1 MKKNVSRKIISYL
14 LKDKFE
20 IFIILLG
27 ALLWSGTEIITPK
40 IMGSITTEI
49 VNNLKTLGHVDLH
62 GVTRRVLIL
71 GGLYILGTLA
81 SLICASLLALLVQK
95 FISRLRME
103 ISEKI
108 GKVSIE
114 TFDKHRKGDLLSRLT
129 NDVDTLGKNLAMILG
144 GGFTGIIVLVGVVVM
159 MLRTSLLLTGV
170 FAISIPLTFFSIK
183 LITKRSQVYFK
194 KKSKGLGDMV
204 AFIDESFSGADV
216 IKAFSYEESAQDEFN
231 ELNKTLYNTSYKAS
245 FMAGI
250 IQPVMVFISN
260 LSYVA
265 ITLVGGLQV
274 LKGNLN
280 VGDIQAMIQ
289 YVKKIGMPI
298 DMLAE
303 MANTLQSAIAAGERI
318 FGFLEE
324 EEEVVDRET
333 IDSPIEKIEF
343 KNVKFSYEEGVP
355 VIKDLN
361 LKVKRGETVAIVGPT
376 GAGKTTIVNLLMRF
390 YELNGGQILI
400 NGKDISTVNK
410 DNLRSFYAMV
420 LQDTWLFQG
429 TIYDNIKYSKQDATR
444 EEIIDA
450 AKKAYCHNFIE
461 TLPEGYDTVLKE
473 DASNISQGQRQLLT
487 IARAFLRDPEILIL
501 DEATSSVDTRT
512 ENLIQHAMS
521 DLMKDRTG
529 FIIAH
534 RLSTIRDANTILVL
548 DKGDI
553 VEKGNHEE
561 LLKLGGTYAKLFE
574 AQFLNDGED

>member
-1 MKKNVSRKIISYL
+1 MKKNVSRRIISYL

-20 IFIILLG
+20 IFIILIG
-27 ALLWSGTEIITPK
+27 SLLWAGTEIVTPK
-40 IMGSITTEI
+40 VMGNITTEI

-71 GGLYILGTLA
+71 GGLYIAGTLA
-81 SLICASLLALLVQK
+81 SLVCASLLALMVQK

-108 GKVSIE
+108 GKVSIA

-129 NDVDTLGKNLAMILG
+129 NDVDTLGKNLALILG
-144 GGFTGIIVLVGVVVM
+144 GGFTGVIILVGVIIM

-170 FAISIPLTFFSIK
+170 FAISIPLTFFTIK
-183 LITKRSQVYFK
+183 FITKRSQVYFK

-231 ELNKTLYNTSYKAS
+231 ELNETLYDTSYKAS

-250 IQPVMVFISN
+250 IQPAMVFISN

-265 ITLVGGLQV
+265 ITVVGGLQV

-303 MANTLQSAIAAGERI
+303 MANSFQSAIAAGERI
-318 FGFLEE
+318 FGFLDE
-324 EEEVVDRET
+324 EEEVVDKEV
-333 IDSPIEKIEF
+333 IESPIEKIEF

-355 VIKDLN
+355 VIKNLN
-361 LKVKRGETVAIVGPT
+361 LSVKRGETVAIVGPT

-400 NGKDISTVNK
+400 NDKDISTVNK

-553 VEKGNHEE
+553 VEKGTHKE
-561 LLKLGGTYAKLFE
+561 LLQLGGTYAKLFE
-574 AQFLNDGED
+574 AQFLNDGEN

>member
-1 MKKNVSRKIISYL
+1 MKKNISRRIISYL

-20 IFIILLG
+20 IFIILVG
-27 ALLWSGTEIITPK
+27 SLLWAGTEIVTPK
-40 IMGSITTEI
+40 VMGNITTEI
-49 VNNLKTLGHVDLH
+49 VNNLKELGHVDLH

-71 GGLYILGTLA
+71 GGLYIIGTLA
-81 SLICASLLALLVQK
+81 SLVCASLLALLVQK

-108 GKVSIE
+108 GKVSIA

-129 NDVDTLGKNLAMILG
+129 NDVDTLGKNLALILG
-144 GGFTGIIVLVGVVVM
+144 GGFTGVIVLVGVVIM

-170 FAISIPLTFFSIK
+170 FAISIPLTFFAIK
-183 LITKRSQVYFK
+183 FITKRSQVYFK

-265 ITLVGGLQV
+265 ITLVGGLQI

-318 FGFLEE
+318 FGFLDE
-324 EEEVVDRET
+324 EEEVVDREV
-333 IDSPIEKIEF
+333 IEHPIE
-343 KNVKFSYEEGVP
+343 
-355 VIKDLN
+355 
-361 LKVKRGETVAIVGPT
+361 
-376 GAGKTTIVNLLMRF
+376 
-390 YELNGGQILI
+390 
-400 NGKDISTVNK
+400 
-410 DNLRSFYAMV
+410 
-420 LQDTWLFQG
+420 
-429 TIYDNIKYSKQDATR
+429 
-444 EEIIDA
+444 
-450 AKKAYCHNFIE
+450 
-461 TLPEGYDTVLKE
+461 
-473 DASNISQGQRQLLT
+473 
-487 IARAFLRDPEILIL
+487 
-501 DEATSSVDTRT
+501 
-512 ENLIQHAMS
+512 
-521 DLMKDRTG
+521 
-529 FIIAH
+529 
-534 RLSTIRDANTILVL
+534 
-548 DKGDI
+548 
-553 VEKGNHEE
+553 
-561 LLKLGGTYAKLFE
+561 
-574 AQFLNDGED
+574 

>member
-1 MKKNVSRKIISYL
+1 MKKNISRRIISYL

-20 IFIILLG
+20 IFIILIG
-27 ALLWSGTEIITPK
+27 SLLSAGTEIVTPK
-40 IMGSITTEI
+40 IMGNITTEI
-49 VNNLKTLGHVDLH
+49 VNNLKELGQVDLH
-62 GVTRRVLIL
+62 GVTKRVLIL
-71 GGLYILGTLA
+71 GGLYIIGTLA
-81 SLICASLLALLVQK
+81 SLVCASLLALLVQK

-108 GKVSIE
+108 GKVSIA

-129 NDVDTLGKNLAMILG
+129 NDVDTLGKNLALILG
-144 GGFTGIIVLVGVVVM
+144 GGFTGVIVLVGVVIM

-170 FAISIPLTFFSIK
+170 FAIFIPLTFFAIK
-183 LITKRSQVYFK
+183 FITKRSQVYFK

-265 ITLVGGLQV
+265 ITLVGGLQI

-318 FGFLEE
+318 FGFLDE
-324 EEEVVDRET
+324 EEEVVDREV
-333 IDSPIEKIEF
+333 IEHPIEKIEF

-361 LKVKRGETVAIVGPT
+361 LTVKRGETVAIVGPT
-376 GAGKTTIVNLLMRF
+376 GAGDSDIMMTDTINSFKSKFKGFHKTF
-390 YELNGGQILI
+390 
-400 NGKDISTVNK
+400 
-410 DNLRSFYAMV
+410 
-420 LQDTWLFQG
+420 
-429 TIYDNIKYSKQDATR
+429 KQD
-444 EEIIDA
+444 DLGLSLSS
-450 AKKAYCHNFIE
+450 F
-461 TLPEGYDTVLKE
+461 
-473 DASNISQGQRQLLT
+473 LL
-487 IARAFLRDPEILIL
+487 
-501 DEATSSVDTRT
+501 
-512 ENLIQHAMS
+512 N
-521 DLMKDRTG
+521 
-529 FIIAH
+529 
-534 RLSTIRDANTILVL
+534 
-548 DKGDI
+548 
-553 VEKGNHEE
+553 
-561 LLKLGGTYAKLFE
+561 
-574 AQFLNDGED
+574 

>member
-1 MKKNVSRKIISYL
+1 MKKNVSRRIISYL

-20 IFIILLG
+20 IFIILVG
-27 ALLWSGTEIITPK
+27 ALLWAGTEIVTPK
-40 IMGSITTEI
+40 VMGNITTEI

-71 GGLYILGTLA
+71 GGLYIAGTLA
-81 SLICASLLALLVQK
+81 SLVCASLLALMVQK

-108 GKVSIE
+108 GKVSIA

-129 NDVDTLGKNLAMILG
+129 NDVDTLGKNLALILG
-144 GGFTGIIVLVGVVVM
+144 GGFTGVIILVGVIIM

-170 FAISIPLTFFSIK
+170 FAISIPLTFFTIK
-183 LITKRSQVYFK
+183 FITKRSQVYFK

-231 ELNKTLYNTSYKAS
+231 ELNKTLYDTSYKAS

-250 IQPVMVFISN
+250 IQPAMVFISN

-265 ITLVGGLQV
+265 ITVVGGLQV

-303 MANTLQSAIAAGERI
+303 MANSFQSAIAAGERI
-318 FGFLEE
+318 FGFLDE
-324 EEEVVDRET
+324 EEEVVDREV
-333 IDSPIEKIEF
+333 IESPIEKIEF

-361 LKVKRGETVAIVGPT
+361 LSVKRGETVAIVGPT

-390 YELNGGQILI
+390 YELKVGQILI
-400 NGKDISTVNK
+400 NDKDISTVNK

-429 TIYDNIKYSKQDATR
+429 TIYDNIKYSKQDATK

-553 VEKGNHEE
+553 VEKGTHKE
-561 LLKLGGTYAKLFE
+561 LLQLGGTYAKLFE
-574 AQFLNDGED
+574 AQFLNDGEN

>member
-1 MKKNVSRKIISYL
+1 MKKNVSRRIISYL

-20 IFIILLG
+20 IFIILVG
-27 ALLWSGTEIITPK
+27 SLLWAGTEIVTPK
-40 IMGSITTEI
+40 VMGNITTEI

-71 GGLYILGTLA
+71 GGLYIAGTLA
-81 SLICASLLALLVQK
+81 SLVCASLLALLVQK

-108 GKVSIE
+108 GKVSIA

-129 NDVDTLGKNLAMILG
+129 NDVDTLGKNLALILG
-144 GGFTGIIVLVGVVVM
+144 GGFTGVIILVGVIIM

-170 FAISIPLTFFSIK
+170 FAISIPLTFFTIK
-183 LITKRSQVYFK
+183 FITKRSQVYFK

-204 AFIDESFSGADV
+204 AFIDESFSGTDV

-231 ELNKTLYNTSYKAS
+231 ELNETLYDTSYKAS

-250 IQPVMVFISN
+250 IQPAMVFISN
-260 LSYVA
+260 LSYAA
-265 ITLVGGLQV
+265 ITVVGGLQV

-303 MANTLQSAIAAGERI
+303 MANSFQSAIAAGERI
-318 FGFLEE
+318 FGFLDE
-324 EEEVVDRET
+324 EEEVVDKEV
-333 IDSPIEKIEF
+333 IEPPIEKIEF

-361 LKVKRGETVAIVGPT
+361 LSVKRGETVAIVGPT

-400 NGKDISTVNK
+400 NDKDISTVNK

-429 TIYDNIKYSKQDATR
+429 TIYDNIKYSKQDATK

-553 VEKGNHEE
+553 VEKGTHKE
-561 LLKLGGTYAKLFE
+561 LLQLGGTYAKLFE
-574 AQFLNDGED
+574 AQFLNDGEN

>member
-1 MKKNVSRKIISYL
+1 MKKNVPRKIISYL

-20 IFIILLG
+20 IFIIVVCG
-27 ALLWSGTEIITPK
+27 LLWAATEIVTPK
-40 IMGSITTEI
+40 VMGNITTEI

-71 GGLYILGTLA
+71 GGLYIAGTFA
-81 SLICASLLALLVQK
+81 SLVCASLFALLVQK
-95 FISRLRME
+95 FISGLRME

-108 GKVSIE
+108 GKVSIA

-129 NDVDTLGKNLAMILG
+129 NDVDTLGKNLALIIG
-144 GGFTGIIVLVGVVVM
+144 GGFTGVIVLAGVIIM

-170 FAISIPLTFFSIK
+170 FAISIPLTFFTIK
-183 LITKRSQVYFK
+183 FITKRSQVYFK

-216 IKAFSYEESAQDEFN
+216 IKAFNYEESAQDEFN

-250 IQPVMVFISN
+250 IQPAMVFISN

-265 ITLVGGLQV
+265 ITVVGGLQV

-303 MANTLQSAIAAGERI
+303 MANSFQSAIAAGERI
-318 FGFLEE
+318 FGFLDE
-324 EEEVVDRET
+324 EEEVVDSEV
-333 IDSPIEKIEF
+333 IESPIEKIEF

-355 VIKDLN
+355 VIKKLN
-361 LKVKRGETVAIVGPT
+361 LTVRRGETVAIVGPT

-390 YELNGGQILI
+390 YELNDGQILI
-400 NGKDISTVNK
+400 NDKDISRVNK

-444 EEIIDA
+444 EEVIDA

-512 ENLIQHAMS
+512 EKLIQHAMS

-553 VEKGNHEE
+553 VEKGNHKE
-561 LLKLGGTYAKLFE
+561 LLQLGGTYAKLFE
-574 AQFLNDGED
+574 AQFLNDE

>member
-1 MKKNVSRKIISYL
+1 MKKNVSRRIISYL

-20 IFIILLG
+20 IFIILIG
-27 ALLWSGTEIITPK
+27 SLLWAGTEIVTPK
-40 IMGSITTEI
+40 VMGNITTEI

-71 GGLYILGTLA
+71 GGLYIAGTLA
-81 SLICASLLALLVQK
+81 SLVCASLLALLVQK

-108 GKVSIE
+108 GKVSIA

-129 NDVDTLGKNLAMILG
+129 NDVDTLGKNLALILG
-144 GGFTGIIVLVGVVVM
+144 GGFTGVIILVGVIIM
-159 MLRTSLLLTGV
+159 MLRTSLILTGV
-170 FAISIPLTFFSIK
+170 FAISIPLTFFTIK
-183 LITKRSQVYFK
+183 FITKRSQVYFK

-231 ELNKTLYNTSYKAS
+231 ELNKTLYDTSYKAS

-250 IQPVMVFISN
+250 IQPAMVFISN

-265 ITLVGGLQV
+265 ITVVGGLQV

-303 MANTLQSAIAAGERI
+303 MANSFQSAIAAGERI
-318 FGFLEE
+318 FSFLDE
-324 EEEVVDRET
+324 EEEVVDKEV
-333 IDSPIEKIEF
+333 IESPIEKIEF

-361 LKVKRGETVAIVGPT
+361 LSVKRGETVAIVGPT

-400 NGKDISTVNK
+400 NDKDISTVNK

-444 EEIIDA
+444 EEIINA

-553 VEKGNHEE
+553 VEKGTHKE
-561 LLKLGGTYAKLFE
+561 LLQLGGTYAKLFE
-574 AQFLNDGED
+574 AQFLNDGEN

>member
-129 NDVDTLGKNLAMILG
+129 NDVDTLGKNLALIFG

-183 LITKRSQVYFK
+183 FITKRSQVYFK

-324 EEEVVDRET
+324 EEEVVDKET
-333 IDSPIEKIEF
+333 IEPPIEDIEF

-361 LKVKRGETVAIVGPT
+361 LTVKRGETVAIVGPT

-400 NGKDISTVNK
+400 NDKDISRVNK

-553 VEKGNHEE
+553 VEKGTHKE
-561 LLKLGGTYAKLFE
+561 LLQLGGTYAKLFE
-574 AQFLNDGED
+574 AQFLNDGAD

>member
-14 LKDKFE
+14 LKDKFD

-49 VNNLKTLGHVDLH
+49 VNNLKTLGHVDLQ

-71 GGLYILGTLA
+71 GGLYIVGTLA
-81 SLICASLLALLVQK
+81 SLVCASLLALLVQK

-129 NDVDTLGKNLAMILG
+129 NDVDTLGKNLALIFG

-183 LITKRSQVYFK
+183 FITKRSQVYFK

-324 EEEVVDRET
+324 EEEVVDKET
-333 IDSPIEKIEF
+333 IEPPIEDIEF

-361 LKVKRGETVAIVGPT
+361 LTVKRGETVAIVGPT
-376 GAGKTTIVNLLMRF
+376 GAGKTTIVSLLMRF

-400 NGKDISTVNK
+400 NDKDISRVNK

-553 VEKGNHEE
+553 VEEGNHEG
-561 LLKLGGTYAKLFE
+561 LLQLGGTYAKLFE

>member
-1 MKKNVSRKIISYL
+1 MKKNVSRRIISYL

-27 ALLWSGTEIITPK
+27 SLLWAGTEIVTPK
-40 IMGSITTEI
+40 VMGNITTEI

-81 SLICASLLALLVQK
+81 SLVCASLLALLVQK

-108 GKVSIE
+108 GKVSIA

-129 NDVDTLGKNLAMILG
+129 NDVDTLGKNLALILG
-144 GGFTGIIVLVGVVVM
+144 GGFTGVIVLVGVVIM

-170 FAISIPLTFFSIK
+170 FAISIPLTFFAIK
-183 LITKRSQVYFK
+183 FITKRSQVYFK

-265 ITLVGGLQV
+265 ITLVGGLQI

-318 FGFLEE
+318 FGFLDE
-324 EEEVVDRET
+324 EEEVVDREV
-333 IDSPIEKIEF
+333 IEHPIEKIEF

-361 LKVKRGETVAIVGPT
+361 LTVKRGETVAIVGPT

-400 NGKDISTVNK
+400 NDKDISTVNK

-534 RLSTIRDANTILVL
+534 RLSTIRDANAILVL

-553 VEKGNHEE
+553 VEKGTHNE
-561 LLKLGGTYAKLFE
+561 LLQLGGTYAKLFE
-574 AQFLNDGED
+574 AQFLNDKEN

>member
-1 MKKNVSRKIISYL
+1 MKKNVSRRIISYL

-20 IFIILLG
+20 IFIILIG
-27 ALLWSGTEIITPK
+27 SLLWAGTEIVTPK
-40 IMGSITTEI
+40 VMGNITTEI

-71 GGLYILGTLA
+71 GGLYIAGTLA
-81 SLICASLLALLVQK
+81 SLVCASLLALLVQK

-108 GKVSIE
+108 GKVSIA

-129 NDVDTLGKNLAMILG
+129 NDVDTLGKNLALILG
-144 GGFTGIIVLVGVVVM
+144 GGFTGVIVLAGVIIM

-170 FAISIPLTFFSIK
+170 FAISIPLTFFTIK
-183 LITKRSQVYFK
+183 FITKRSQVYFK

-231 ELNKTLYNTSYKAS
+231 ELNKTLYDTSYKAS

-250 IQPVMVFISN
+250 IQPAMVFISN

-265 ITLVGGLQV
+265 ITVVGGLQV

-303 MANTLQSAIAAGERI
+303 MANSFQSAIAAGERI
-318 FGFLEE
+318 FGFLDE
-324 EEEVVDRET
+324 EEEVVDKEV
-333 IDSPIEKIEF
+333 IESPIEKIEF

-361 LKVKRGETVAIVGPT
+361 LTVKRGETVAIVGPT

-390 YELNGGQILI
+390 YELKVGQILI
-400 NGKDISTVNK
+400 NDKDISTVNK

-553 VEKGNHEE
+553 VEKGTHKE
-561 LLKLGGTYAKLFE
+561 LLQLGGTYAKLFE
-574 AQFLNDGED
+574 AQFLNDGEN

>member
-1 MKKNVSRKIISYL
+1 MKKNVSRRIISYL

-20 IFIILLG
+20 IFIILVG
-27 ALLWSGTEIITPK
+27 ALLWAGTEIVTPK
-40 IMGSITTEI
+40 VMGNITTEI

-71 GGLYILGTLA
+71 GGLYIAGTLA
-81 SLICASLLALLVQK
+81 SLVCASLLALLVQK

-108 GKVSIE
+108 GKVSIA

-129 NDVDTLGKNLAMILG
+129 NDVDTLGKNLALILG
-144 GGFTGIIVLVGVVVM
+144 GGFTGVIILVGVIIM

-170 FAISIPLTFFSIK
+170 FAVSIPLTFFTIK
-183 LITKRSQVYFK
+183 FITKRSQVYFK

-231 ELNKTLYNTSYKAS
+231 ELNETLYDTSYKAS

-250 IQPVMVFISN
+250 IQPAMVFISN

-265 ITLVGGLQV
+265 ITVVGGLQV

-303 MANTLQSAIAAGERI
+303 MANSFQSAIAAGERI
-318 FGFLEE
+318 FGFLDE
-324 EEEVVDRET
+324 EEEVVDKEV
-333 IDSPIEKIEF
+333 IESPIEKIEF

-361 LKVKRGETVAIVGPT
+361 LSVKRGETVAIVGPT

-390 YELNGGQILI
+390 YELKVGQILI
-400 NGKDISTVNK
+400 NDKDISTVNK

-429 TIYDNIKYSKQDATR
+429 TIYDNIKYSKQDATK

-553 VEKGNHEE
+553 VEKGTHKE
-561 LLKLGGTYAKLFE
+561 LLQLGGTYAKLFE
-574 AQFLNDGED
+574 AQFLNDGEN

>member
-1 MKKNVSRKIISYL
+1 MKKNVSRRIISYL

-20 IFIILLG
+20 IFIILVG
-27 ALLWSGTEIITPK
+27 SLLWAGTEIVTPK
-40 IMGSITTEI
+40 VMGNITTEI

-71 GGLYILGTLA
+71 GGLYIAGTLA
-81 SLICASLLALLVQK
+81 SLVCASLLALLVQK

-108 GKVSIE
+108 GRVSIA

-129 NDVDTLGKNLAMILG
+129 NDVDTLGKNLALILG
-144 GGFTGIIVLVGVVVM
+144 GGFTGVIILVGVIIM

-170 FAISIPLTFFSIK
+170 FAISIPLTFFTIK
-183 LITKRSQVYFK
+183 FITKRSQVYFK

-231 ELNKTLYNTSYKAS
+231 ELNETLYDTSYKAS

-250 IQPVMVFISN
+250 IQPAMVFISN

-265 ITLVGGLQV
+265 ITVVGGLQV

-303 MANTLQSAIAAGERI
+303 MANSFQSAIAAGERI
-318 FGFLEE
+318 FGFLDE
-324 EEEVVDRET
+324 EEEVVDKEV
-333 IDSPIEKIEF
+333 IEPPIEKIEF
-343 KNVKFSYEEGVP
+343 KNVNFSYEEGVP

-361 LKVKRGETVAIVGPT
+361 LSVKRGETVAIVGPT

-400 NGKDISTVNK
+400 NDKDISTVNK

-553 VEKGNHEE
+553 VEKGNHKE
-561 LLKLGGTYAKLFE
+561 LLQLGGTYAKLFE
-574 AQFLNDGED
+574 AQFLNDGEN

>member
-1 MKKNVSRKIISYL
+1 MKKNVSRRIISYL

-20 IFIILLG
+20 IFIIVVG
-27 ALLWSGTEIITPK
+27 ALLWAGTEIVTPK
-40 IMGSITTEI
+40 VMGNITTEI

-71 GGLYILGTLA
+71 GVLYIVGSFT
-81 SLICASLLALLVQK
+81 SLVCASLLALLVQK

-108 GKVSIE
+108 GKVSIA

-129 NDVDTLGKNLAMILG
+129 NDVDTLGKNLALILG
-144 GGFTGIIVLVGVVVM
+144 GGFTGVIILVGVIIM

-170 FAISIPLTFFSIK
+170 FAISIPLTFFTIK
-183 LITKRSQVYFK
+183 FITKRSQVYFK

-231 ELNKTLYNTSYKAS
+231 ELNKTLYDTSYKAS

-250 IQPVMVFISN
+250 IQPAMAFISN

-265 ITLVGGLQV
+265 ITVVGGLQV

-303 MANTLQSAIAAGERI
+303 MANSFQSAIAAGERI
-318 FGFLEE
+318 FGFLDE
-324 EEEVVDRET
+324 EEEVVDKEV
-333 IDSPIEKIEF
+333 IESPIEKIEF

-361 LKVKRGETVAIVGPT
+361 LTVKRGETVAIVGPT

-390 YELNGGQILI
+390 YELKVGQILI
-400 NGKDISTVNK
+400 NDKDISTVNK

-553 VEKGNHEE
+553 VEKGTHKE
-561 LLKLGGTYAKLFE
+561 LLQLGGTYAKLFE
-574 AQFLNDGED
+574 AQFLNDGEN

>member
-1 MKKNVSRKIISYL
+1 MKKNVSRRIISYL

-20 IFIILLG
+20 IFIILVG
-27 ALLWSGTEIITPK
+27 SLLWAGTEIVTPK
-40 IMGSITTEI
+40 VMGNITTEI

-71 GGLYILGTLA
+71 GGLYIAGTLA
-81 SLICASLLALLVQK
+81 SLVCASLLALLVQK

-108 GKVSIE
+108 GKVSIA

-129 NDVDTLGKNLAMILG
+129 NDVDTLGKNLALILG
-144 GGFTGIIVLVGVVVM
+144 GGFTGVIILVGVIIM

-170 FAISIPLTFFSIK
+170 FAISIPLTFFTIK
-183 LITKRSQVYFK
+183 FITKRSQVYFK

-231 ELNKTLYNTSYKAS
+231 ELNETLYDTSYKAS

-250 IQPVMVFISN
+250 IQPAMVFISN

-265 ITLVGGLQV
+265 ITVVGGLQV

-303 MANTLQSAIAAGERI
+303 MANSFQSAIAAGERI
-318 FGFLEE
+318 FGFLDE
-324 EEEVVDRET
+324 EEEVVDKEV
-333 IDSPIEKIEF
+333 IESPIEKIEF

-361 LKVKRGETVAIVGPT
+361 LSVKRGETVAIVGPT

-390 YELNGGQILI
+390 YELKVGQILI
-400 NGKDISTVNK
+400 NDKDISTVNK

-444 EEIIDA
+444 EEILDA

-553 VEKGNHEE
+553 VEKGNHKE
-561 LLKLGGTYAKLFE
+561 LLQLGGTYAKLFE
-574 AQFLNDGED
+574 AQFLNDGEN

>member
-1 MKKNVSRKIISYL
+1 MKKNVSIRIVSYL
-14 LKDKFE
+14 LKDKLELFL
-20 IFIILLG
+20 ILIG
-27 ALLWSGTEIITPK
+27 SLLWSGSEIITPK
-40 IMGSITTEI
+40 VMGSITTEI
-49 VNNLKTLGHVDLH
+49 VNNLKTFGHVDLER
-62 GVTRRVLIL
+62 VTEKIGLLVI
-71 GGLYILGTLA
+71 LYIAGTFA
-81 SLICASLLALLVQK
+81 SLLCSSLLALVVQK

-114 TFDKHRKGDLLSRLT
+114 TFDKHKKGDLLSRLT
-129 NDVDTLGKNLAMILG
+129 NDVDTLGKNLALILG
-144 GGFTGIIVLVGVVVM
+144 GGFTGVIVLVGVFVM
-159 MLRTSLLLTGV
+159 MLKTSLLLTGV
-170 FAISIPLTFFSIK
+170 FAISIPLTFFTIK
-183 LITKRSQVYFK
+183 FITKKSQVYFK
-194 KKSKGLGDMV
+194 KKSKGLGEMV
-204 AFIDESFSGADV
+204 AFIDESFSGSDV
-216 IKAFSYEESAQDEFN
+216 IKAFGYEESAEDEFN
-231 ELNKTLYNTSYKAS
+231 DLNKKLYESSYRAS

-250 IQPVMVFISN
+250 IQPVMIFISN

-298 DMLAE
+298 DILAE
-303 MANTLQSAIAAGERI
+303 MANSLQSAIAAGERI
-318 FGFLEE
+318 FNFLDEE
-324 EEEVVDRET
+324 EERVDTET
-333 IDSPIEKIEF
+333 ITPPIKKIEF
-343 KNVKFSYEEGVP
+343 KNVKFSYKEGAP

-361 LKVKRGETVAIVGPT
+361 LSVKSGETVAIVGPT

-429 TIYDNIKYSKQDATR
+429 TIYDNIKYSKQDATK
-444 EEIIDA
+444 EEVIDA

-461 TLPEGYDTVLKE
+461 TLPDGYDTVLKE

-521 DLMKDRTG
+521 NLMKDRTG

-553 VEKGNHEE
+553 VEKGNHKE
-561 LLKLGGTYAKLFE
+561 LLQLGGTYAKLFE
-574 AQFLNDGED
+574 AQFLNDEEK

>member
-1 MKKNVSRKIISYL
+1 MKKNVSRRIISYL

-20 IFIILLG
+20 IFIILVG
-27 ALLWSGTEIITPK
+27 ALLWAGTEIVTPK
-40 IMGSITTEI
+40 VMGNITTEI

-71 GGLYILGTLA
+71 GGLYIAGTLA
-81 SLICASLLALLVQK
+81 SLVCASLLALLVQK

-108 GKVSIE
+108 GKVSIA

-129 NDVDTLGKNLAMILG
+129 NDVDTLGKNLALILG
-144 GGFTGIIVLVGVVVM
+144 GGFTGVIILVGVIIM

-170 FAISIPLTFFSIK
+170 FAVSIPLTFFTIK
-183 LITKRSQVYFK
+183 FITKRSQVYFK

-204 AFIDESFSGADV
+204 AFIDESFSGSDV

-231 ELNKTLYNTSYKAS
+231 ELNKTLYDTSYKAS

-250 IQPVMVFISN
+250 IQPAMVFISN

-265 ITLVGGLQV
+265 ITVVGGLQV

-303 MANTLQSAIAAGERI
+303 MANSFQSAIAAGERI
-318 FGFLEE
+318 FGFLDE
-324 EEEVVDRET
+324 EEEVLDEEVIE
-333 IDSPIEKIEF
+333 SPIEKIEF

-361 LKVKRGETVAIVGPT
+361 LSVKRGETVAIVGPT

-400 NGKDISTVNK
+400 NDKDISTVNK

-429 TIYDNIKYSKQDATR
+429 TIYDNIKYSKQDATK

-553 VEKGNHEE
+553 VEKGTHKE
-561 LLKLGGTYAKLFE
+561 LLQLGGTYAKLFE
-574 AQFLNDGED
+574 AQFLNDGEN

>member
-1 MKKNVSRKIISYL
+1 MKKNVSRRIISYL

-20 IFIILLG
+20 IFIILVG
-27 ALLWSGTEIITPK
+27 SLLWAGTEIVTPK
-40 IMGSITTEI
+40 VMGNITTEI

-71 GGLYILGTLA
+71 GGLYIAGTLA
-81 SLICASLLALLVQK
+81 SLVCASLLALLVQK

-108 GKVSIE
+108 GKVSIA

-129 NDVDTLGKNLAMILG
+129 NDVDTLGKNLALILG
-144 GGFTGIIVLVGVVVM
+144 GGFTGVIILVGVIIM

-170 FAISIPLTFFSIK
+170 FAISIPLTFFTIK
-183 LITKRSQVYFK
+183 FITKRSQVYFK

-231 ELNKTLYNTSYKAS
+231 ELNETLYDTSYKAS

-250 IQPVMVFISN
+250 IQPAMVFISN

-265 ITLVGGLQV
+265 ITVVGGLQV

-303 MANTLQSAIAAGERI
+303 MANSFQSAIAAGERI
-318 FGFLEE
+318 FGFLDE
-324 EEEVVDRET
+324 EEEVVDKEV
-333 IDSPIEKIEF
+333 IEPPIEKIEF

-361 LKVKRGETVAIVGPT
+361 LSVKRGETVAIVGPT

-400 NGKDISTVNK
+400 NDKDISTVNK

-429 TIYDNIKYSKQDATR
+429 TIYDNIKYSKQDATK

-553 VEKGNHEE
+553 VEKGTHKE
-561 LLKLGGTYAKLFE
+561 LLQLGGTYAKLFE
-574 AQFLNDGED
+574 AQFLNDGEN

>member
-1 MKKNVSRKIISYL
+1 MKKNVSGRIISYL

-20 IFIILLG
+20 IFIILVG
-27 ALLWSGTEIITPK
+27 SLLWAGTEIVTPK
-40 IMGSITTEI
+40 VMGNITTEI

-71 GGLYILGTLA
+71 GGLYIAGTLA
-81 SLICASLLALLVQK
+81 SLVCASLLALLVQK

-108 GKVSIE
+108 GKVSIA

-129 NDVDTLGKNLAMILG
+129 NDVDTLGKNLALILG
-144 GGFTGIIVLVGVVVM
+144 GGFTGVIILVGVIIM

-170 FAISIPLTFFSIK
+170 FAISIPLTFFTIK
-183 LITKRSQVYFK
+183 FITKRSQVYFK

-216 IKAFSYEESAQDEFN
+216 IKAFSYEESAQAEFN
-231 ELNKTLYNTSYKAS
+231 ELNKTLYDTSYKAS

-250 IQPVMVFISN
+250 IQPAMVFISN

-265 ITLVGGLQV
+265 ITVVGGLQV

-303 MANTLQSAIAAGERI
+303 MANSFQSAIAAGERI
-318 FGFLEE
+318 FGFLDE
-324 EEEVVDRET
+324 EEEVVDKEV
-333 IDSPIEKIEF
+333 IESPIEKIEF

-361 LKVKRGETVAIVGPT
+361 LSVKRGETVAIVGPT

-400 NGKDISTVNK
+400 NDGDISTVNK

-444 EEIIDA
+444 EEVIDA

-521 DLMKDRTG
+521 NLMKDRTG

-553 VEKGNHEE
+553 VEKGNHKE
-561 LLKLGGTYAKLFE
+561 LLQLGGTYAKLFE
-574 AQFLNDGED
+574 AQFLNDGEN

>member
-1 MKKNVSRKIISYL
+1 MKKNVSRRIISYL

-20 IFIILLG
+20 IFIILVG
-27 ALLWSGTEIITPK
+27 SLLWAGTEIVTPK
-40 IMGSITTEI
+40 VMGNITTEI
-49 VNNLKTLGHVDLH
+49 VNNLKELGHIDLH
-62 GVTRRVLIL
+62 GVTRRVFIL

-81 SLICASLLALLVQK
+81 SLVCASLLALLVQK

-108 GKVSIE
+108 GKVSIA

-129 NDVDTLGKNLAMILG
+129 NDVDTLGKNLALILG
-144 GGFTGIIVLVGVVVM
+144 GGFTGVIVLVGVVIM

-170 FAISIPLTFFSIK
+170 FAISIPLTFFAIK
-183 LITKRSQVYFK
+183 FITKRSQVYFK

-265 ITLVGGLQV
+265 ITLVGGLQI

-318 FGFLEE
+318 FGFLDE
-324 EEEVVDRET
+324 EEEVVDREV
-333 IDSPIEKIEF
+333 IEHPIEKIEF

-361 LKVKRGETVAIVGPT
+361 LTVKRGETVAIVGPT

-400 NGKDISTVNK
+400 NDKDISRVNK

-429 TIYDNIKYSKQDATR
+429 TIYDNIKYSKQDATK
-444 EEIIDA
+444 EEVIDA

-553 VEKGNHEE
+553 VEKGTHKE
-561 LLKLGGTYAKLFE
+561 LLQLGGTYAKLFE
-574 AQFLNDGED
+574 AQFLNDKEN

>member
-1 MKKNVSRKIISYL
+1 MKKNVSRRIISYL

-20 IFIILLG
+20 IFIILIG
-27 ALLWSGTEIITPK
+27 SLLWAGTEIVTPK
-40 IMGSITTEI
+40 VMGNITTEI

-71 GGLYILGTLA
+71 GGLYIAGTLA
-81 SLICASLLALLVQK
+81 SLVCASLLALLVQK

-108 GKVSIE
+108 GKVSIA

-129 NDVDTLGKNLAMILG
+129 NDVDTLGKNLALILG
-144 GGFTGIIVLVGVVVM
+144 GGFTGVIILVGVIIM

-170 FAISIPLTFFSIK
+170 FAISIPLTFFTIK
-183 LITKRSQVYFK
+183 FITKRSQVYFK

-231 ELNKTLYNTSYKAS
+231 ELNETLYDTSYKAS

-250 IQPVMVFISN
+250 IQPAMVFISN

-265 ITLVGGLQV
+265 ITVVGGLQV

-303 MANTLQSAIAAGERI
+303 MANSFQSAIAAGERI
-318 FGFLEE
+318 FGFLDE
-324 EEEVVDRET
+324 EEEVVDKEV
-333 IDSPIEKIEF
+333 IESPIEKIEF

-361 LKVKRGETVAIVGPT
+361 LTVKRGETVAIVGPT

-400 NGKDISTVNK
+400 NDKDISTVNK

-553 VEKGNHEE
+553 VEKGTHKE
-561 LLKLGGTYAKLFE
+561 LLQLGGTYAKLFE
-574 AQFLNDGED
+574 AQFLNDGEN

>member
-1 MKKNVSRKIISYL
+1 MKKNVSRRIISYL

-20 IFIILLG
+20 IFIILVG
-27 ALLWSGTEIITPK
+27 ALLWAGTEIVTPK
-40 IMGSITTEI
+40 VMGNITTEI

-71 GGLYILGTLA
+71 GVLYIVGSFT
-81 SLICASLLALLVQK
+81 SLVCASLLALLVQK

-108 GKVSIE
+108 GKVSIA

-129 NDVDTLGKNLAMILG
+129 NDVDTLGKNLALILG
-144 GGFTGIIVLVGVVVM
+144 GGFTGVIILVGVIIM

-170 FAISIPLTFFSIK
+170 FAISIPLTFFTIK
-183 LITKRSQVYFK
+183 FITKRSQVYFK

-231 ELNKTLYNTSYKAS
+231 ELNKTLYDTSYKAS

-250 IQPVMVFISN
+250 IQPAMVFISN

-265 ITLVGGLQV
+265 ITVVGGLQV

-303 MANTLQSAIAAGERI
+303 MANSFQSAIAAGERI
-318 FGFLEE
+318 FGFLDE
-324 EEEVVDRET
+324 EEEVVDREV
-333 IDSPIEKIEF
+333 IESPIEKIEF

-361 LKVKRGETVAIVGPT
+361 LSVKRGETVAIVGPT

-400 NGKDISTVNK
+400 NDKDISTVNK

-429 TIYDNIKYSKQDATR
+429 TIYDNIKYSKQDATK

-553 VEKGNHEE
+553 VEKGTHKE
-561 LLKLGGTYAKLFE
+561 LLQLGGTYAKLFE
-574 AQFLNDGED
+574 AQFLNDGEN

>member
-1 MKKNVSRKIISYL
+1 MKKNVSRRIISYL

-20 IFIILLG
+20 IFIILIG
-27 ALLWSGTEIITPK
+27 ALLWAGTEIVTPK
-40 IMGSITTEI
+40 IMGNITTEI

-71 GGLYILGTLA
+71 GGLYIAGTLA
-81 SLICASLLALLVQK
+81 SLVCASLLALLVQK

-108 GKVSIE
+108 GKVSIA

-129 NDVDTLGKNLAMILG
+129 NDVDTLGKNLALILG
-144 GGFTGIIVLVGVVVM
+144 GGFTGVIILAGVIIM

-170 FAISIPLTFFSIK
+170 FAISIPLTFFTIK
-183 LITKRSQVYFK
+183 FITKRSQVYFK

-231 ELNKTLYNTSYKAS
+231 ELNKTLYDTSYKAS

-250 IQPVMVFISN
+250 IQPAMVFISN

-265 ITLVGGLQV
+265 ITVVGGLQV

-303 MANTLQSAIAAGERI
+303 MANSFQSAIAAGERI
-318 FGFLEE
+318 FGFLDE
-324 EEEVVDRET
+324 EEEVVDKEV
-333 IDSPIEKIEF
+333 IESPIEKIEF

-361 LKVKRGETVAIVGPT
+361 LTVKRGETVAIVGPT

-400 NGKDISTVNK
+400 NDKDISTVNK

-429 TIYDNIKYSKQDATR
+429 TIYDNIKYSKQDATK

-461 TLPEGYDTVLKE
+461 TLPEGYYTVLKE

-548 DKGDI
+548 DHGDI
-553 VEKGNHEE
+553 VEKGTHKE
-561 LLKLGGTYAKLFE
+561 LLQLGGTYAKLFE
-574 AQFLNDGED
+574 AQFLNDGEN

>member
-40 IMGSITTEI
+40 IMGNITTEI
-49 VNNLKTLGHVDLH
+49 VNNLKTLGHVDLQ

-81 SLICASLLALLVQK
+81 SLVCASLLALLVQK

-361 LKVKRGETVAIVGPT
+361 LSVKRCETVAIVGPT

-553 VEKGNHEE
+553 VEEGNHEE